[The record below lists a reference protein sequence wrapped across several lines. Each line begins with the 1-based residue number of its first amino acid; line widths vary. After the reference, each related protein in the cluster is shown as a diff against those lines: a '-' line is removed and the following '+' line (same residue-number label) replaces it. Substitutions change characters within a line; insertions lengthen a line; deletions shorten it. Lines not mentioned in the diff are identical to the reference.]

1 VPKLQPFRTEP
12 TFSGRIW
19 GTHSLAPLFPEK
31 TDLID
36 PIGEAWLTDV
46 NCRVMNGAFAGKT
59 LGQAWHEMPEEWRG
73 SRVTSYKDFP
83 LLVKFIF
90 PNDKLSI
97 QVHPDDA
104 YASQHEQAAGGRG
117 KTEMWHVISAQP
129 DAELLLGLKPG
140 VSKEK
145 FRKAIHSDKV
155 EELFQRHPVRA
166 GDTYFV
172 PAGTQHAIGPGMIIG
187 EIQEYSDLTYRV
199 YDYGRVDA
207 SGKPREL
214 HIEKALQVTNFEGT
228 KGGKV
233 SPLQLGTSE
242 APKRLLV
249 ACDFFAAERWDCSQ
263 ETAIASDPEEFQLL
277 TFLRGSGKLLGQNFA
292 FDYADGECW
301 FVPASLPAV
310 VVQPSRPTSFLRITV
325 PDRAALHDRL
335 VRSGFA
341 EEQVARVV
349 MD

>member
-1 VPKLQPFRTEP
+1 VPKLAPFRTEP

-19 GTHSLAPLFPEK
+19 GAHSLAPLFPDK
-31 TDLID
+31 TDLVD

-46 NCRVMNGAFAGKT
+46 NCRVINGTFAGRT
-59 LGQAWHEMPEEWRG
+59 LGEAWHEMPQDWRG
-73 SRVTSYKDFP
+73 TRLTSYKNFP

-104 YASQHEQAAGGRG
+104 YAAQHEQAAGGRG

-129 DAELLLGLKPG
+129 DAELFLGLKPG
-140 VSKEK
+140 VTKET
-145 FRKAIHSDKV
+145 FRQAIHSDKV
-155 EELFQRHPVRA
+155 EDLFQRHPVRA

-199 YDYGRVDA
+199 YDYKRVDA
-207 SGKPREL
+207 SGKSREL
-214 HIEKALQVTNFEGT
+214 HIEKALEVTNFEGT
-228 KGGKV
+228 KGGKL
-233 SPLQLGTSE
+233 SPLQLDSRE
-242 APKRLLV
+242 AKKRLLA
-249 ACDFFAAERWDCSQ
+249 ACDFFATERWDCVK
-263 ETAIASDPEEFQLL
+263 ETVVASDPGEFQLL
-277 TFLRGSGKLLGQNFA
+277 VILRGSGKMLGEDVA

-310 VVQPSRPTSFLRITV
+310 VLQPMRHTSFLRVTV
-325 PDRAALHDRL
+325 PDRAELHQRL
-335 VRSGFA
+335 VQRGFA